1 MQPKQKPKA
10 APFGTLLG
18 IAPGDV
24 PVFSSD
30 YASAD
35 DNELPNRHA
44 YRSYVD
50 GIFMGYK
57 WQCVEFARRW
67 LYVNHGYIF
76 DDVAMAYDIF
86 RLQNVRVV
94 RDNTRL
100 PLKSFRNGSQR
111 HPEPGAMLIWSE
123 GGEFEITGHVAI
135 VTEVHPDRLCLV
147 EQNVTHEVWP
157 EGQAFSRAI
166 PAKITDDGGYW
177 LRCSYGDA
185 TILGWVMQTEDDLH
199 ADKIVPVDPALF
211 DIELRELP
219 EPNEPARSWLNV
231 ANPDE
236 EAYVAMMKDHKLSS
250 QEADRNRY
258 MVLSETAQRELKRA
272 TNELHA
278 LFMHATDYVL
288 QDEALLAKFNIP
300 PALWPRIR
308 QSWDNRRNQM
318 ITGRFDFA
326 MSAKGIKVYEYNC
339 DSASCYMEA
348 GLVQDKWAEYRRCSE
363 GEGSAEELIEE
374 LVTAW
379 QHSDVNDVLHIMQ
392 DTDLEENYHALFM
405 KKAIE
410 SAGIPCKVIT
420 GVKGLAWDADGNV
433 VDADGDKICW
443 VWKTWAWET
452 ALDQIRDE
460 CADDERRLATYSTEQ
475 VRSETPRLV
484 DVLLRPGVMV
494 YEPLWTL
501 IPSNKAILPVLWMLF
516 PEHPYLLESHFELT
530 PALQEAGYV
539 SKPIVGR
546 CGANISLYDRES
558 NLMEE
563 THGQFAAQDQI
574 YQALWKLPDIS
585 GYRAQVCTFSAAGH
599 FAGSC
604 VRVDSGLVI
613 TKDSDL
619 IALRVVDD
627 ERLHQ

>member
-18 IAPGDV
+18 VAPGDV

-67 LYVNHGYIF
+67 LYLNQGYIF

-157 EGQAFSRAI
+157 QGQGFSRAI

-185 TILGWVMQTEDDLH
+185 TILGWVVQTEDELH
-199 ADKIVPVDPALF
+199 AEKIMPVDPALF
-211 DIELRELP
+211 DIALRELP
-219 EPNEPARSWLNV
+219 EPTEPARSWLNV

-236 EAYVAMMKDHKLSS
+236 EAYVAMMKGHKLSS

-300 PALWPRIR
+300 SALWPRIR

-348 GLVQDKWAEYRRCSE
+348 GLVQDKWAEYRHCTE

-392 DTDLEENYHALFM
+392 DTDLEESYHALFM

-420 GVKGLAWDADGNV
+420 GVKGLAWDSEGNV

-460 CADDERRLATYSTEQ
+460 CADDERRLANYSTEQ
-475 VRSETPRLV
+475 VRTAAPRLV

-516 PEHPYLLESHFELT
+516 PDHPYLLESHFELT
-530 PALQEAGYV
+530 PALQKAGYV

-574 YQALWKLPDIS
+574 YQALWKLPDVS
-585 GYRAQVCTFSAAGH
+585 GYRAQVCTFSTAGH

-604 VRVDSGLVI
+604 MRVDSGLVI